1 MDNSFFDRN
10 LICFISCII
19 LITNLCAGLKL
30 DEGQILSPNY
40 PNPYPSAKAWI
51 HKLSAKTGNIIHLMV
66 NDMDIPDVDTLF
78 IKDGSSC
85 DSVFDFSNEIAQ
97 FEGKM
102 DPSELPFMAFSMEES
117 VCLYLKRVVGG
128 GKFNITYNAFPKCTG
143 TVPYLKG
150 SIVSPNYPHRQYSRW
165 ANCRWRLSASKGQIV
180 RFDVIDLGV
189 KTTSDCIGDYLQIT
203 GLDPKVYQS
212 GKVRLCG
219 QIGNQP
225 VKVFE
230 TVGSEVAVE
239 FVSDW
244 LTTDKGFW
252 LQFEVL
258 GCKHWE
264 LVIKEG
270 TPPPRLLNPASYY
283 NDGYIAK
290 FMCPRGYVFK
300 NGVKELPFVC
310 QKNRTWTGYRDQCEE
325 IVCGFPASPASGFVI
340 FTNGDKFESVA
351 TYTCKNGS
359 TMIGE
364 NTRICGENGIWIG
377 TLPFCKGAETEEC
390 GDPGDPP
397 HGFKLNE
404 DSSDSETNLRSY
416 PFGTVI
422 SYACD
427 VGYILAVGENRTCL
441 LSGTW
446 SGEETKCN
454 IVRCPSDLATPAN
467 GTIEIPDNT
476 EYGAIVTYSCDSGFE
491 LINGNEAR
499 QCQPNARWS
508 GQAPLCKILGCKH
521 WELVIK
527 EGTPPPRL
535 LNPASYYN
543 DGYIA
548 KFICPRGYVFK
559 NGVKELPFVCQKN
572 RTWTGYRDQCEEI
585 VCGFPASPASGFVTF
600 TNGDKFESVA
610 TYTCKNGSTMIGENT
625 RICGENGIWIG
636 TLPFCKGAETEEC
649 GDPGDPPHGFK
660 LNEDSSDS
668 ETNLRSYPFGTVISY
683 ACDVGYILAV
693 GENRT
698 CLLSGT
704 WSGEETKCNIV
715 RCPSDLAT
723 PANGTIEIPGNTEYG
738 AIVTYSCDSGF
749 ELINGNE
756 ARQCQPNARWSGQAP
771 LCKILGCKHWELV
784 IKEGTPPPR
793 LLNPASYYNDG
804 YIAKFMCPRGYVFK
818 NGVKELP
825 FVCQKNRTWTGYR
838 DQCEE
843 IVCGFPASPASGF
856 VTFTNGDKFESVA
869 TYTCK
874 NGSTMI
880 GENTRIC
887 GENGIWIGTL
897 PFCKGAE
904 TEECGDP
911 GDPPHGFKLNEDS
924 SDSETNLRSYPF
936 GTVISYACDVGY
948 ILAVGENRTCLL
960 SGTWSGEETKCNIVR
975 CPSDLATPANG
986 TIEIPGNTEYGA
998 IVTYSCDSGFEL
1010 INGNE
1015 ARQCQPN
1022 ARWSGQAPLCKKLSC
1037 NLPEKP
1043 WHGNLQIYHDPTKGN
1058 FGIFTCDVGYALM
1071 GQNTTTCT
1079 VKGTWTNPTPICEA
1093 ISCPDLRNRT
1103 FTNVVVSDLHGETF
1117 GSTAHFL
1124 CNKGFYFDANLT
1136 KSSQVVICLGNRTW
1150 SVDITGCPFAATS
1163 PDPAKQPGD
1172 NITKTGMYVG
1182 IAVAGVTFLIII
1194 ALISAYVVRKRKPGR
1209 ADHEKNF
1216 DNPMYTV
1223 DDHGIGQV
1231 RIGEDW
1237 NKNPT
1242 YKDSDRACTDGI
1254 YDRPPNSAGW
1264 SL

>member
-1 MDNSFFDRN
+1 MDTSIFDRKF
-10 LICFISCII
+10 ICLISCII
-19 LITNLCAGLKL
+19 LITNLCTGLKL

-40 PNPYPSAKAWI
+40 PNPYPSAKYWI

-66 NDMDIPDVDTLF
+66 NDMDIPDGDTLR

-85 DSVFDFSNEIAQ
+85 DNLIFDFSNEIAK
-97 FEGKM
+97 FEAKM

-117 VCLYLKRVVGG
+117 VCLYLSRIAGG

-143 TVPYLKG
+143 DVPYLKG
-150 SIVSPNYPHRQYSRW
+150 SIVSPNYPRRQYTRW
-165 ANCRWRLSASKGQIV
+165 ENCRWSLSASKGQIV

-189 KTTSDCIGDYLQIT
+189 ETTRDCNGDYLQIT

-219 QIGNQP
+219 QIENQP
-225 VKVFE
+225 EKVFE
-230 TVGSEVAVE
+230 TVGSEVDVR

-244 LTTDKGFW
+244 LGTDKGFW

-310 QKNRTWTGYRDQCEE
+310 QKNRTWTGYRDQCEK
-325 IVCGFPASPASGFVI
+325 IVCGSPARPASGFV
-340 FTNGDKFESVA
+340 TLSNGDKFESVA

-364 NTRICGENGIWIG
+364 NTRICGENGSWIG

-404 DSSDSETNLRSY
+404 DSSVNETNLRSY

-422 SYACD
+422 SYACH
-427 VGYILAVGENRTCL
+427 VGYILAVG
-441 LSGTW
+441 G
-446 SGEETKCN
+446 
-454 IVRCPSDLATPAN
+454 
-467 GTIEIPDNT
+467 
-476 EYGAIVTYSCDSGFE
+476 
-491 LINGNEAR
+491 
-499 QCQPNARWS
+499 
-508 GQAPLCKILGCKH
+508 
-521 WELVIK
+521 
-527 EGTPPPRL
+527 
-535 LNPASYYN
+535 
-543 DGYIA
+543 
-548 KFICPRGYVFK
+548 
-559 NGVKELPFVCQKN
+559 
-572 RTWTGYRDQCEEI
+572 
-585 VCGFPASPASGFVTF
+585 
-600 TNGDKFESVA
+600 
-610 TYTCKNGSTMIGENT
+610 
-625 RICGENGIWIG
+625 
-636 TLPFCKGAETEEC
+636 
-649 GDPGDPPHGFK
+649 
-660 LNEDSSDS
+660 
-668 ETNLRSYPFGTVISY
+668 
-683 ACDVGYILAV
+683 
-693 GENRT
+693 NRT

-749 ELINGNE
+749 ELINGN
-756 ARQCQPNARWSGQAP
+756 
-771 LCKILGCKHWELV
+771 K
-784 IKEGTPPPR
+784 
-793 LLNPASYYNDG
+793 
-804 YIAKFMCPRGYVFK
+804 
-818 NGVKELP
+818 
-825 FVCQKNRTWTGYR
+825 
-838 DQCEE
+838 
-843 IVCGFPASPASGF
+843 
-856 VTFTNGDKFESVA
+856 
-869 TYTCK
+869 
-874 NGSTMI
+874 
-880 GENTRIC
+880 
-887 GENGIWIGTL
+887 
-897 PFCKGAE
+897 
-904 TEECGDP
+904 
-911 GDPPHGFKLNEDS
+911 
-924 SDSETNLRSYPF
+924 
-936 GTVISYACDVGY
+936 
-948 ILAVGENRTCLL
+948 
-960 SGTWSGEETKCNIVR
+960 
-975 CPSDLATPANG
+975 
-986 TIEIPGNTEYGA
+986 
-998 IVTYSCDSGFEL
+998 
-1010 INGNE
+1010 

-1103 FTNVVVSDLHGETF
+1103 FTNVAVSDLHGEKF
-1117 GSTAHFL
+1117 GSTARFL

-1163 PDPAKQPGD
+1163 RDPAKQSGND
-1172 NITKTGMYVG
+1172 ITKTGMYVG

-1194 ALISAYVVRKRKPGR
+1194 ALISAYVVRKRKPEPVE
-1209 ADHEKNF
+1209 HEKNF